1 MSTTLMMKC
10 LYRADGLVCGS
21 GMLYNSVTLEPILL
35 EGTSVYCPACEG
47 RGMLITSE
55 GRDILALL
63 EKFGRSQ
70 LRDIIEEI
78 LER

>member
-1 MSTTLMMKC
+1 MMKC